1 MLPDGSW
8 DLQSGDTCRKE
19 ARGINMPTSLSHLL
33 PDLLLS
39 PLADPTGTRAREL
52 IEAGH
57 QVTLLRHETGRGE
70 SRVDM
75 EEQMGE
81 TYFQNI
87 LRISMPLHLPGTASS
102 DPPIVSAAPHAHA
115 RSQLL
120 YRLGTA
126 SRLPNPFR
134 ALTLSCPD
142 PAPSQNKN
150 PNRLTWR
157 ALALQNLA
165 IVPFVSSFPTMSPFA
180 FSSKGHVLSYL
191 LVVASAVP
199 LPKVS

>member
-1 MLPDGSW
+1 MEREFHEGVLPDGSW

-87 LRISMPLHLPGTASS
+87 LRISMPLHLPDTASS
-102 DPPIVSAAPHAHA
+102 DPPIVSAAPPC
-115 RSQLL
+115 
-120 YRLGTA
+120 TCPIPA
-126 SRLPNPFR
+126 SVQVGPC
-134 ALTLSCPD
+134 LS
-142 PAPSQNKN
+142 PAKP
-150 PNRLTWR
+150 
-157 ALALQNLA
+157 
-165 IVPFVSSFPTMSPFA
+165 I
-180 FSSKGHVLSYL
+180 
-191 LVVASAVP
+191 
-199 LPKVS
+199 

>member
-1 MLPDGSW
+1 MEREFHGGVLPDGSW

-81 TYFQNI
+81 TQCILHPLSSYFQNV

-102 DPPIVSAAPHAHA
+102 DPPIVSAAPPC
-115 RSQLL
+115 
-120 YRLGTA
+120 TCPIPA
-126 SRLPNPFR
+126 SVQIGHC
-134 ALTLSCPD
+134 LS
-142 PAPSQNKN
+142 PAKP
-150 PNRLTWR
+150 
-157 ALALQNLA
+157 
-165 IVPFVSSFPTMSPFA
+165 I
-180 FSSKGHVLSYL
+180 
-191 LVVASAVP
+191 
-199 LPKVS
+199 

>member
-1 MLPDGSW
+1 
-8 DLQSGDTCRKE
+8 
-19 ARGINMPTSLSHLL
+19 MPTSLSHLL

-81 TYFQNI
+81 TQCILHPLSSYFQNI

-120 YRLGTA
+120 YRLGPA

-165 IVPFVSSFPTMSPFA
+165 IVPFVISFPTMSPFA